1 MYLPDGSLRRK
12 FSLPK
17 LSDSLKAVSECRYI
31 RKRNEDDNFDGDDV
45 NNGEKEGKENQ
56 DADLSTNDEQDY
68 YYYNYRRTSARRSNS
83 KLPTT
88 PTEKFH

>member
-31 RKRNEDDNFDGDDV
+31 RKRNEDDNYDSDDV
-45 NNGEKEGKENQ
+45 NRREKECKENQ

-68 YYYNYRRTSARRSNS
+68 YYYNNYRRTSARRS
-83 KLPTT
+83 TA
-88 PTEKFH
+88 EKFH